1 MLPKPMSSHRIQT
14 RYHLVNLSIDPPL
27 RQILAT
33 VLTTSG
39 RPAPG
44 FQPMASFKATNE
56 GAEEVATLVEAFIRR
71 SEPGWSLPESVRD
84 ALLEDV
90 RALEVGRD
98 INYVRVHTAS
108 DG

>member
-1 MLPKPMSSHRIQT
+1 MSSHRIQT
-14 RYHLVNLSIDPPL
+14 RKLQVNLSVDRPL

-44 FQPMASFKATNE
+44 FQPLTSFPATTE
-56 GAEEVATLVEAFIRR
+56 GAEEAAANVEEFIRE
-71 SEPGWSLPESVRD
+71 SEPDWSLPETVRD
-84 ALLEDV
+84 ALRDDV
-90 RALEVGRD
+90 RALELGRD
-98 INYVRVHTAS
+98 INYVRIHESS